1 MFIKQLSVF
10 IENREGRLGEVLT
23 ALKDNN
29 INIISLSLA
38 DTSDYGMLRMVTSS
52 PDEAKKV
59 LKESGF
65 SAKLTDVL
73 AVKLEHKVG
82 ELQEVLEI
90 ICKAGINV
98 EYMYALAT
106 KNDDATIVIK
116 TSNAEEAALL
126 LQKEGAEF
134 LTSKEIEELSNM

>member
-23 ALKDNN
+23 TLKDNN

>member
-23 ALKDNN
+23 ALKENN
-29 INIISLSLA
+29 INIVSLSLA
-38 DTSDYGMLRMVTSS
+38 DTSDYGMLRMITSN
-52 PDEAKKV
+52 PEEAKSV
-59 LKESGF
+59 LKEKGF
-65 SAKLTDVL
+65 SAMLTDVL
-73 AVKLEHKVG
+73 AVKLEDKVG

-106 KNDDATIVIK
+106 KNNDATIVIK

-134 LTSKEIEELSNM
+134 LTSAEI

>member
-29 INIISLSLA
+29 INIVSLSLA
-38 DTSDYGMLRMVTSS
+38 DTSDYGMLRMITSN
-52 PDEAKKV
+52 PEEAKSV
-59 LKESGF
+59 LKEKGF
-65 SAKLTDVL
+65 SAMLTDVL
-73 AVKLEHKVG
+73 AVKLEDKVG
-82 ELQEVLEI
+82 ELQELLEI

-106 KNDDATIVIK
+106 KNNDATIVIK

-134 LTSKEIEELSNM
+134 LTSNEI

>member
-23 ALKDNN
+23 ALKDND
-29 INIISLSLA
+29 INIVSLSLA
-38 DTSDYGMLRMVTSS
+38 DSSDYGMLRMITSN
-52 PDEAKKV
+52 PEVAKSV
-59 LKESGF
+59 LKEKGF
-65 SAKLTDVL
+65 SAMLTDVL
-73 AVKLEHKVG
+73 AVKLQHKVG

-134 LTSKEIEELSNM
+134 LTSSEI

>member
-1 MFIKQLSVF
+1 MVTKQISVF

-23 ALKDNN
+23 ALKENDVN
-29 INIISLSLA
+29 IVSLSLA
-38 DTSDYGMLRMVTSS
+38 DTSDYGMLPMITSN
-52 PDEAKKV
+52 PEEAKKI
-59 LKESGF
+59 LKEKGF

>member
-23 ALKDNN
+23 ALKENN
-29 INIISLSLA
+29 INIVSLSLA
-38 DTSDYGMLRMVTSS
+38 DTSDYGMLRMITSN
-52 PDEAKKV
+52 PEEAKSV
-59 LKESGF
+59 LKDKGF
-65 SAKLTDVL
+65 SAMLTDVL

-106 KNDDATIVIK
+106 KNNDATIVIK

-134 LTSKEIEELSNM
+134 LRASEI